1 MQNNIISI
9 YYLQKSCKIRQF
21 FSNQNRQTSNPWFL
35 PQFSIH
41 PALQPSHS
49 DKTKHTNQQ
58 AELIFLIDDIY
69 RGSTRQQPV
78 KDPKQDTARYF
89 LHFPEHQTLLFTTRT
104 LNLMIFSLLS
114 MASHPLFHSLKALL
128 GLLRHTFFSCKL
140 VAPQIHLPAGD
151 TVHHFWM
158 AMQAMTSYPADRFYE
173 LGIRFRP
180 LVEVHIIRSDR
191 HPWVSRIMD
200 TVWYANRAHFTRGF
214 GALIRISDWLYIDL
228 AYRDSIEQKKRYTE
242 RQRQRE
248 RSGRSIANGIWLWWE
263 SGDFINTSGNECV
276 LGDRFAIEGGQE
288 SLWCS
293 RGRLISYN
301 DSNTPAKRDICAC
314 IE

>member
-1 MQNNIISI
+1 MDNKI
-9 YYLQKSCKIRQF
+9 CKITSLAYTIYKKVAKLDSF
-21 FSNQNRQTSNPWFL
+21 FLTKTGKYPTHDFCHNSPSIQP
-35 PQFSIH
+35 FSH
-41 PALQPSHS
+41 GHS

-78 KDPKQDTARYF
+78 KDPKQDTAGYF

-114 MASHPLFHSLKALL
+114 MASHLLFHSLKALL

-158 AMQAMTSYPADRFYE
+158 AMQAMTSYTADRFYE

-191 HPWVSRIMD
+191 HPSCVSRVMD
-200 TVWYANRAHFTRGF
+200 TV
-214 GALIRISDWLYIDL
+214 
-228 AYRDSIEQKKRYTE
+228 
-242 RQRQRE
+242 
-248 RSGRSIANGIWLWWE
+248 
-263 SGDFINTSGNECV
+263 
-276 LGDRFAIEGGQE
+276 
-288 SLWCS
+288 
-293 RGRLISYN
+293 
-301 DSNTPAKRDICAC
+301 
-314 IE
+314 